1 MSARGTSFAMI
12 WIYWSS
18 LLWLR
23 PLFGLLGIT
32 PRDHAWLV
40 RMLEIYYWP
49 VLALIPRMARLF
61 RYAGWPIVYAPL
73 VAPLVGAVL
82 CTAAWWVW
90 FTTRR
95 RMERRQVYQ
104 RPF

>member
-1 MSARGTSFAMI
+1 MSARGTSFAAI

-23 PLFGLLGIT
+23 PLFGVLGIE
-32 PRDHAWLV
+32 PRNYSWLV

-49 VLALIPRMARLF
+49 VVALGPRIAPLF
-61 RYAGWPIVYAPL
+61 GYADWAIWYAPL
-73 VAPLVGAVL
+73 LAPFVGAVL
-82 CTAAWWVW
+82 CTAVWWAW
-90 FTTRR
+90 FTILRRIRR
-95 RMERRQVYQ
+95 RRVYQ